1 MRTECGH
8 ACGGQDLQ
16 TRTGWCCGGRLF
28 SEIRRVFMGI
38 KKRVHRRP
46 WFPALLERG
55 RARPR
60 RSAATQ
66 SHQPPPAR
74 ASSLGAP
81 RCWLVTTPSRCSVGT
96 VRDRAQI
103 RTKAALTSTES
114 ISGRRLPRRGAQS
127 GVGLPA
133 TGSSSRRSGGG
144 LQNAEIAFLG
154 GWYKLE
160 TPQPLVSS
168 TQTSLGPSA
177 RTPADRG
184 PWGFGKGVVS
194 SDHRS

>member
-1 MRTECGH
+1 MAGYH
-8 ACGGQDLQ
+8 P
-16 TRTGWCCGGRLF
+16 
-28 SEIRRVFMGI
+28 S
-38 KKRVHRRP
+38 RRP
-46 WFPALLERG
+46 VCT
-55 RARPR
+55 ARDRPQIG
-60 RSAATQ
+60 TK
-66 SHQPPPAR
+66 
-74 ASSLGAP
+74 
-81 RCWLVTTPSRCSVGT
+81 T
-96 VRDRAQI
+96 VR
-103 RTKAALTSTES
+103 TSPEP
-114 ISGRRLPRRGAQS
+114 ISGLRLPRRGAQA

-194 SDHRS
+194 SDHRGGSWPLLAPSASTALGWAPWAGVRLPMHMNLPGNQTRSFSTPRAHSPCKIAPYPCKIAPTRC